1 MINWATID
9 IFFHVS
15 AHSLAI
21 YNFTFSSLSLPS
33 PHPSSTFDFSLWHLI
48 LASKAQLNGGVCLTL
63 TQIFSAVERGSMF
76 FCQIS
81 SLGLCI
87 LDYFL
92 WLCLRDCIFWWEKR
106 DGPLTSWCP
115 EHRHSASDDSAISTN
130 QTFKN
135 SNKRKLYKTIIGDIC
150 LPQTSLTTQT
160 FLIFR
165 SNYRSM

>member
-1 MINWATID
+1 MSRLT
-9 IFFHVS
+9 
-15 AHSLAI
+15 LL
-21 YNFTFSSLSLPS
+21 LSIILPS
-33 PHPSSTFDFSLWHLI
+33 LLFSVPALSPSILHFRFLPLAQWHLI

-63 TQIFSAVERGSMF
+63 TQIFSTVERGSMF

-81 SLGLCI
+81 SLGLCL

-106 DGPLTSWCP
+106 DGPLTSWCA
-115 EHRHSASDDSAISTN
+115 EHCDSASDDSAIFTN

-150 LPQTSLTTQT
+150 LPQTSLTAHA
-160 FLIFR
+160 FLYLQI
-165 SNYRSM
+165 